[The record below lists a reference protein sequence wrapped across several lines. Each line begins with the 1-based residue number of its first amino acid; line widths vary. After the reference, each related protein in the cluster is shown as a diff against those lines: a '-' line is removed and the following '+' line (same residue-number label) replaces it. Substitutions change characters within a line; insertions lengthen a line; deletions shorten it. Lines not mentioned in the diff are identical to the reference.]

1 MRAEHRLRDGGQT
14 ADRAST
20 PRSRA
25 GTTRAHHPGGDLL
38 ALQASAGNRAV
49 GRLIAALAVQRCGP
63 NSDCGCPPEEKFAA
77 ELDTGIDTAQESSDE
92 PLQKLEEASAATAM
106 PVQRDRMAASGFAQP
121 LNEQEEFNAAHRKT
135 ADGKPVTNCWEP
147 QSQDF
152 KVAAGGPALGSF
164 DDFIST
170 LKGRGTA
177 KQDVTLIG
185 HGTGREGGFF
195 GFGGP
200 VNKTSGGCDDVHFT
214 RATGMSFDA
223 VQAKKAELAIAGKA
237 LTSLTLAACNSGVDP
252 QMVQQLA
259 DALGVVVKSFSD
271 PVTMCLGGKP
281 GSFTRGKVLSGS
293 EVPELASCN
302 DITALAPDRSTNP
315 RKPSGGAEVRD
326 LEFDPNAPSS
336 VTVLDDQTLTIPPV
350 QITDLTPAGRAKAR
364 NFYASQHDRYT
375 PAFITRMQTA
385 LGIPAPTGKIDDP
398 TLDAIATFQDTHPP
412 LKGDGMAGPRTL
424 SRLLEFG
431 LATQTDRTHY
441 SGLIDDAVDGLKP
454 ASSID
459 ERLAAA
465 WGAVI
470 PSLTEEQVT
479 PIPAV
484 SKGDT
489 GGEGGFRISEWTAFI
504 TPQLLDP
511 IPLPQD
517 KRMNLR
523 RTVYHEARHAEQLYN
538 QARMLAGKGR
548 SAKEITGLI
557 GTTNKPEVAEEA
569 QSRPLTRG
577 STEFVVAEQMF
588 EASHGEAGKRHDALE
603 KEVVAKRKARDD
615 ALAAAGGNRTDPR
628 VVKAQAEY
636 DRVHAQYA
644 DLADEADAFA
654 TSDDA
659 ARTPRDSNLEL

>member
-92 PLQKLEEASAATAM
+92 PLQKLEDASAATAM

-152 KVAAGGPALGSF
+152 KAAAGGPALGSF

-336 VTVLDDQTLTIPPV
+336 VTVLDDQTLKIPPV

-398 TLDAIATFQDTHPP
+398 PWTRLPP
-412 LKGDGMAGPRTL
+412 
-424 SRLLEFG
+424 S
-431 LATQTDRTHY
+431 
-441 SGLIDDAVDGLKP
+441 
-454 ASSID
+454 
-459 ERLAAA
+459 
-465 WGAVI
+465 
-470 PSLTEEQVT
+470 
-479 PIPAV
+479 
-484 SKGDT
+484 
-489 GGEGGFRISEWTAFI
+489 
-504 TPQLLDP
+504 
-511 IPLPQD
+511 
-517 KRMNLR
+517 
-523 RTVYHEARHAEQLYN
+523 
-538 QARMLAGKGR
+538 
-548 SAKEITGLI
+548 
-557 GTTNKPEVAEEA
+557 
-569 QSRPLTRG
+569 
-577 STEFVVAEQMF
+577 
-588 EASHGEAGKRHDALE
+588 
-603 KEVVAKRKARDD
+603 
-615 ALAAAGGNRTDPR
+615 
-628 VVKAQAEY
+628 
-636 DRVHAQYA
+636 
-644 DLADEADAFA
+644 
-654 TSDDA
+654 
-659 ARTPRDSNLEL
+659 RTPTRR

>member
-49 GRLIAALAVQRCGP
+49 GWLIAFALQRCGP
-63 NSDCGCPPEEKFAA
+63 NSDCDCPPEQKLAA
-77 ELDTGIDTAQESSDE
+77 ELDTGIDTAQETSDE
-92 PLQKLEEASAATAM
+92 PLQKLEDASAATAM
-106 PVQRDRMAASGFAQP
+106 PVQRDRMAAAGFAQP

-152 KVAAGGPALGSF
+152 KAAAGGPALGSF

-271 PVTMCLGGKP
+271 PVTMCLGGNP

-364 NFYASQHDRYT
+364 NLRVPTRPVHPGIHHQDADRAGHSGT
-375 PAFITRMQTA
+375 HR
-385 LGIPAPTGKIDDP
+385 
-398 TLDAIATFQDTHPP
+398 QDRRPHPGRDCHLPGHPP
-412 LKGDGMAGPRTL
+412 AAEGRRHGR
-424 SRLLEFG
+424 
-431 LATQTDRTHY
+431 
-441 SGLIDDAVDGLKP
+441 P
-454 ASSID
+454 A
-459 ERLAAA
+459 
-465 WGAVI
+465 
-470 PSLTEEQVT
+470 
-479 PIPAV
+479 
-484 SKGDT
+484 
-489 GGEGGFRISEWTAFI
+489 
-504 TPQLLDP
+504 
-511 IPLPQD
+511 
-517 KRMNLR
+517 
-523 RTVYHEARHAEQLYN
+523 HAQ
-538 QARMLAGKGR
+538 
-548 SAKEITGLI
+548 
-557 GTTNKPEVAEEA
+557 P
-569 QSRPLTRG
+569 
-577 STEFVVAEQMF
+577 
-588 EASHGEAGKRHDALE
+588 
-603 KEVVAKRKARDD
+603 
-615 ALAAAGGNRTDPR
+615 AAGIRPGD
-628 VVKAQAEY
+628 
-636 DRVHAQYA
+636 A
-644 DLADEADAFA
+644 D
-654 TSDDA
+654 
-659 ARTPRDSNLEL
+659 